1 MTSKLS
7 IVATS
12 NPSLADFG
20 VIEARINQITDD
32 ATPRNVAFARLV
44 LNDVFAVN
52 GLDADN
58 CIVDGGGDRGIDIVF
73 IDSDNKVINFCSC
86 KCVTKYKTSRHNFP
100 GDEVDKILSIMNDIF
115 YRNEKVLNQVNGALA
130 AYIRQ
135 VWDIVGEGEFSIQ
148 FHMFSNQARLVRLE
162 RDRLV
167 NGLAQHRIQ
176 VFEHS
181 LFELAHGVVRA
192 AKPRF
197 QKRLRPLPGKA
208 FDYEE
213 GKTKGLQ
220 IAMSLA
226 DRGLSRC
233 LRLFYM

>member
-12 NPSLADFG
+12 NASLADFG
-20 VIEARINQITDD
+20 VIEARINQITDA
-32 ATPRNVAFARLV
+32 ATPRNIAFARLV

-52 GLDADN
+52 GLDANN
-58 CIVDGGGDRGIDIVF
+58 CIVDGGADRGIDIVF

-86 KCVTKYKTSRHNFP
+86 KCVSKYKNSRHNFP

-115 YRNEKVLNQVNGALA
+115 YRNEGVLDQVNGTLA

-135 VWDIVGEGEFSIQ
+135 VWDIVEEGEFSIK

-167 NGLAQHRIQ
+167 NGLAQHRIE

-181 LFELAHGVVRA
+181 LFELAHGVYAQPNHVFRSDSA
-192 AKPRF
+192 RFPEKPLITRKEI
-197 QKRLRPLPGKA
+197 QKACRLL
-208 FDYEE
+208 
-213 GKTKGLQ
+213 
-220 IAMSLA
+220 
-226 DRGLSRC
+226 
-233 LRLFYM
+233 